1 MFRKFLIWLISI
13 TVVVLVIIG
22 LMAYYWEY
30 SDGFRVGQVI
40 KLSKKG
46 YVFKTWEGQ
55 LDQGFLAPADD
66 ATASSSVAT
75 RIWDFSVHGK
85 DELARKQIDS
95 VISHGSRVKVYY
107 KEKLWKF
114 SIWGDTKY
122 FVYKVEKAGN

>member
-1 MFRKFLIWLISI
+1 MFRKFLIWFISI
-13 TVVVLVIIG
+13 TVVVLIIIG
-22 LMAYYWEY
+22 LMAYYMEY

-46 YVFKTWEGQ
+46 YVIKTWEGQ

-66 ATASSSVAT
+66 ATATTGIAT
-75 RIWDFSVHGK
+75 RIWNFSVHGK

-95 VISHGSRVKVYY
+95 AISFGHKVKIYY

-114 SIWGDTKY
+114 YFWGDTKY
-122 FVYKVEKAGN
+122 FVYKVERVGN

>member
-1 MFRKFLIWLISI
+1 MFRKFLIWLTSI

-46 YVFKTWEGQ
+46 YIFKTWEGQ

-66 ATASSSVAT
+66 PTASSSVAT
-75 RIWDFSVHGK
+75 RIWDFPVHGK
-85 DELARKQIDS
+85 DELARRQIDS
-95 VISHGSRVKVYY
+95 AISRGSKVKIYY